1 MELGAIGS
9 SIFKFFWLLCAFS
22 SGIAL
27 GDCILTVVV
36 RGDTAATASLLT
48 VRALRA
54 AASVAVPSEV
64 LRADWAEA
72 LDTATFSAH
81 AERL

>member
-36 RGDTAATASLLT
+36 RGDTATTASLLT

-54 AASVAVPSEV
+54 AASV
-64 LRADWAEA
+64 RADCVAA
-72 LDTATFSAH
+72 LDTAIFSAH